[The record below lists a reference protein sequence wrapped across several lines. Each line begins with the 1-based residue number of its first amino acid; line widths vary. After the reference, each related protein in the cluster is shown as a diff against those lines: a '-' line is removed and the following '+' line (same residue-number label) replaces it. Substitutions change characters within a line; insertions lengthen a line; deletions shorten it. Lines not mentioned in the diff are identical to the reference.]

1 MLRTVIVLFLL
12 LSLVPLVGCTKKVED
27 KEATAESRDFMTEA
41 ESQPAGEGQGGTNEE
56 GWQKGSQEEA
66 LPQEGLTAQEP
77 VAGQMAVTE
86 PKTVTDN
93 PTTKDIQ
100 LALKNAGFYQGKIDG
115 DLGPKT
121 KASIRAFQ
129 KANKLAVD
137 GRVGPKT
144 WGKLK
149 TYLTTTGETATP
161 ETSSRTS
168 Y

>member
-41 ESQPAGEGQGGTNEE
+41 GNQSVEESQGGTKEE
-56 GWQKGSQEEA
+56 SWQKSSQEEA
-66 LPQEGLTAQEP
+66 LPQEGLMAPEP
-77 VAGQMAVTE
+77 AAGQTAVSE
-86 PKTVTDN
+86 PKTATDN

-137 GRVGPKT
+137 GKVGPRT
-144 WGKLK
+144 WNKLK
-149 TYLTTTGETATP
+149 SHLIAAEEKVAS
-161 ETSSRTS
+161 ETSSGTS